1 MKKTLPILALT
12 FLVTFSSLFSQ
23 MERRKENS
31 QGKIEKYRKIR
42 MMEVLEMDE
51 KKSIQF
57 FSRYN
62 KQRENMSELAKQ
74 RDKILKKLKTQ
85 ISNNSQQ
92 SELDATL
99 QQYLDMN
106 NKMLSNEEKFLSEIK
121 DVLSPQQ
128 VVKYVIFQQDFRDD
142 MRAMMNDLST
152 RKKIDKQLRDK

>member
-1 MKKTLPILALT
+1 
-12 FLVTFSSLFSQ
+12 
-23 MERRKENS
+23 MEDL
-31 QGKIEKYRKIR
+31 G
-42 MMEVLEMDE
+42 MDE
-51 KKSIQF
+51 KQSIQF

-74 RDKILKKLKTQ
+74 RGEILKKLKTQ

-128 VVKYVIFQQDFRDD
+128 VVEYVVFQQDFRDD
-142 MRAMMNDLST
+142 MRALMNDLST